1 MELNGKHQ
9 KNKKKKCKLSICFMQ
24 IVFPFYFT
32 KPINQK
38 KHCTAELTDGHN
50 SNIYIATLQVENET
64 FITGQ
69 GWNSWWVQFVTTRQ
83 K

>member
-9 KNKKKKCKLSICFMQ
+9 KNKEKNVKSLLISLKSTDLVSMCFMQ

-50 SNIYIATLQVENET
+50 SNIYIAALQVENET

-69 GWNSWWVQFVTTRQ
+69 G
-83 K
+83 

>member
-1 MELNGKHQ
+1 MASTK
-9 KNKKKKCKLSICFMQ
+9 KTKKKNVNSLLKSTDLVSICFMQ

-69 GWNSWWVQFVTTRQ
+69 G
-83 K
+83 

>member
-9 KNKKKKCKLSICFMQ
+9 KTKEKKCKISLKSTDQICFMQ

-69 GWNSWWVQFVTTRQ
+69 G
-83 K
+83 

>member
-1 MELNGKHQ
+1 MELNGKQQ
-9 KNKKKKCKLSICFMQ
+9 KNKEKNVKSLLKSTDLVSICFMQ

-38 KHCTAELTDGHN
+38 KHCTAEDTTDGHN

-69 GWNSWWVQFVTTRQ
+69 G
-83 K
+83 

>member
-9 KNKKKKCKLSICFMQ
+9 KKPKKKNVKSLLKSTDLVSMCFMQ

-69 GWNSWWVQFVTTRQ
+69 G
-83 K
+83 